1 MYIITHG
8 SILYNAQIAYGLIEI
23 FIIIIIIINV
33 YFVPDGLW
41 EIIYHGKR
49 IYLFMATNNYIIIYT
64 LRTAFKDASG
74 LDG

>member
-1 MYIITHG
+1 M
-8 SILYNAQIAYGLIEI
+8 

-41 EIIYHGKR
+41 EIMYLGKR
-49 IYLFMATNNYIIIYT
+49 IYLFMGTNNYIYT

-74 LDG
+74 RDG